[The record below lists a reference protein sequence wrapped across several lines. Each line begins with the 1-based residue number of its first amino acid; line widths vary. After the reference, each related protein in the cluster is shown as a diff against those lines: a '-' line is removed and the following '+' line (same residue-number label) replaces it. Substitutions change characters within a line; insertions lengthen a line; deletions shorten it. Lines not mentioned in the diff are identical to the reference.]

1 MEDLKI
7 KYTISQ
13 HIKVIA
19 IMAAIYLLTVS
30 SIIGVKQALS
40 SNFSFVF
47 YASLVGIF
55 LGALLILTV
64 TVWQSSISIIIDNES
79 LEIKLPN
86 QKIAGS
92 IAWID
97 VTQIGI
103 GLGHITIDGTQDN
116 YKIDFGNLK
125 YNDLKR
131 VKSKLIEVCE
141 SKNIPFNNI

>member
-19 IMAAIYLLTVS
+19 IMAAIYLLTAS

-47 YASLVGIF
+47 YASLVGII

-64 TVWQSSISIIIDNES
+64 TVWQSSISITIDNES
-79 LEIKLPN
+79 
-86 QKIAGS
+86 
-92 IAWID
+92 
-97 VTQIGI
+97 
-103 GLGHITIDGTQDN
+103 
-116 YKIDFGNLK
+116 
-125 YNDLKR
+125 
-131 VKSKLIEVCE
+131 
-141 SKNIPFNNI
+141 